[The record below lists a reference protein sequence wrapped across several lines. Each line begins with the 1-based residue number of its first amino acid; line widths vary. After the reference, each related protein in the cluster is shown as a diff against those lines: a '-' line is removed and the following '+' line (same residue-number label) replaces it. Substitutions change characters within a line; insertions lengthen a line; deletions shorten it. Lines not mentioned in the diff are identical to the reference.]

1 MIFSRR
7 KILIISIT
15 ILMTVL
21 LSTIFGYSN
30 TNFKPQY
37 GITSDNVNL
46 RKQANLDS
54 SSIVKV
60 IPTNTNLK
68 IVGTIENFSIVQLPS
83 NEVGLIS
90 SDYITISGDNL
101 EDAKVYENFSK
112 YYATVNENNTNLRG
126 GPSTSFSSYGMLNA
140 GTRLEIIG
148 KIDDFLMAITEDNLV
163 GMIREDLVTFFD
175 ITNQNDAQENN
186 TDNEN
191 IETPSVDPTLELLS
205 LINKTRNENGLLP
218 LETYDLLQSTAKTK
232 AKDMVE
238 NNYFSHTSPTYGSP
252 FEMMKNA
259 GVLYKTAGE
268 NIAGNPSVKDA
279 FDSWM
284 ASDTHKYNILS
295 NAYNYVGIGVEE
307 SDTYGYVIVIM
318 FIGK

>member
-90 SDYITISGDNL
+90 SDYIKELYMKKSLLNSKEYYKFCKDNNIIFVNTSRNR
-101 EDAKVYENFSK
+101 DKV
-112 YYATVNENNTNLRG
+112 
-126 GPSTSFSSYGMLNA
+126 LN
-140 GTRLEIIG
+140 
-148 KIDDFLMAITEDNLV
+148 
-163 GMIREDLVTFFD
+163 
-175 ITNQNDAQENN
+175 
-186 TDNEN
+186 
-191 IETPSVDPTLELLS
+191 
-205 LINKTRNENGLLP
+205 
-218 LETYDLLQSTAKTK
+218 DLLRKISK
-232 AKDMVE
+232 
-238 NNYFSHTSPTYGSP
+238 
-252 FEMMKNA
+252 
-259 GVLYKTAGE
+259 
-268 NIAGNPSVKDA
+268 I
-279 FDSWM
+279 
-284 ASDTHKYNILS
+284 I
-295 NAYNYVGIGVEE
+295 
-307 SDTYGYVIVIM
+307 
-318 FIGK
+318 